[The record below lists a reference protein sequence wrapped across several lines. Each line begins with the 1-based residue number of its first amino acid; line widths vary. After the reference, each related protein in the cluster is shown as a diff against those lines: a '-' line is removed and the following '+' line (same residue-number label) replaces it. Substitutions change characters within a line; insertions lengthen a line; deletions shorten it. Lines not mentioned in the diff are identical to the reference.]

1 MTTTTKPGF
10 TGFPREGF
18 EFLAELA
25 GDNTRAFFDAHRAT
39 YEAALLEPAK
49 AFVTALGDELRAHVS
64 SGIRAEPRVNG
75 SILRINR
82 DTRFAADKR
91 PYKDHVD
98 LWFWEGDAPSR
109 ERPGLSVR
117 LRPATVVLSAGIHR
131 LEPAPLAAYR
141 AAVDDDRSG
150 GALETAIEDALMLRG
165 VKLRGLAYKRVPR
178 GVDNDHPRAELL
190 RHGALYVSGEWKL
203 PRAASRSGFVAW
215 VADRLEQMAPVER
228 WLTRT
233 LPWETFSG

>member
-1 MTTTTKPGF
+1 MTTTTTTGF
-10 TGFPREGF
+10 AGFPREGF

-25 GDNTRAFFDAHRAT
+25 TDNTRAFFDAHRAT
-39 YEAALLEPAK
+39 YEAALLQPAK
-49 AFVTALGDELRAHVS
+49 DFVTALGEELRARVAPA
-64 SGIRAEPRVNG
+64 IRAEPRVNG

-131 LEPAPLAAYR
+131 LEPAALSAFR
-141 AAVDDDRSG
+141 AAVADDRTG
-150 GALETAIEDALMLRG
+150 ETLDSAIEDALTLRG
-165 VKLRGLAYKRVPR
+165 VKLGGLAYKRVPR
-178 GVDNDHPRAELL
+178 GFEADHPRAELL
-190 RHGALYVSGEWKL
+190 RHGAFYVSGEWKL
-203 PRAASRSGFVAW
+203 PRTVSGAGFVGW

-233 LPWETFSG
+233 LPWETF